1 MRSFFRHFVGIKITK
16 ISIMT
21 FFALFGRDFDRKHLN
36 MRVIIIRSVK
46 KIKKLTKKNQKNRM

>member
-1 MRSFFRHFVGIKITK
+1 MRSFFRHFVGNKITK
-16 ISIMT
+16 ELIMT
-21 FFALFGRDFDRKHLN
+21 FSAHFDQNFDRKHLN

>member
-1 MRSFFRHFVGIKITK
+1 
-16 ISIMT
+16 MT

-46 KIKKLTKKNQKNRM
+46 KIKKLTKKNQKNGM